1 MSYLREQDD
10 YSDPQPDSLRSD
22 DSLAHKD
29 HELTLSSAA
38 IFGIFFGQVVLCG
51 IFFGFGYSMGGHRS
65 TGPAETATAA
75 TPASS
80 ADFSGFKPAAGQ
92 PAGARAAVPV
102 TPTAAANDDAG
113 SSAPPARI
121 EPVHIEPATTVPSS
135 STAPAARQPAPV
147 VRATP
152 AATVKPAAAAT
163 QGLWVQVAA
172 ISVTHPED
180 ATLLQN
186 ALRAKG
192 YSVSQHSGP
201 DSFIHLLLGP
211 YSDRAA
217 ADAMRQRLA
226 TDGYTAYI
234 K

>member
-10 YSDPQPDSLRSD
+10 YRDRHHD
-22 DSLAHKD
+22 DTYSGDTLANKE

-65 TGPAETATAA
+65 TGPETAAETSSSAPGA
-75 TPASS
+75 S

-92 PAGARAAVPV
+92 PVGARSEVAV
-102 TPTAAANDDAG
+102 TPATVNTPVATVQPAPEPVKIAPATTPATVPAVAPIVRVNPPLATAAAK
-113 SSAPPARI
+113 PMPAS
-121 EPVHIEPATTVPSS
+121 ATT
-135 STAPAARQPAPV
+135 AP
-147 VRATP
+147 
-152 AATVKPAAAAT
+152 
-163 QGLWVQVAA
+163 GLWVQVAA
-172 ISVTHPED
+172 ISVSHPED

-192 YSVSQHSGP
+192 YSVSQHPGP
-201 DSFIHLLLGP
+201 DNFIHLVLGP
-211 YSDRAA
+211 FSDRSS

>member
-10 YSDPQPDSLRSD
+10 YRDHHHDETYSGDT
-22 DSLAHKD
+22 LANKE

-65 TGPAETATAA
+65 TGPETAET
-75 TPASS
+75 SS
-80 ADFSGFKPAAGQ
+80 STVGAGADFSGFKPAAGQ
-92 PAGARAAVPV
+92 PVGAHSEVAVAPATVSTPIAASTPAPEPV
-102 TPTAAANDDAG
+102 KIAPATTPTAV
-113 SSAPPARI
+113 P
-121 EPVHIEPATTVPSS
+121 TV
-135 STAPAARQPAPV
+135 APV
-147 VRATP
+147 VRVSPPLATAAPKPTPVAATP
-152 AATVKPAAAAT
+152 AP

-172 ISVTHPED
+172 ISVSHAED

-192 YSVSQHSGP
+192 YSVSQHPGP
-201 DSFIHLLLGP
+201 DNFIHLLLGP
-211 YSDRAA
+211 FNDRSS
-217 ADAMRQRLA
+217 ADTMRQRLA

>member
-10 YSDPQPDSLRSD
+10 HRD
-22 DSLAHKD
+22 DTLANKE

-65 TGPAETATAA
+65 TGPAPEDSTST
-75 TPASS
+75 TASS
-80 ADFSGFKPAAGQ
+80 GADFSGFKPAAGQ
-92 PAGARAAVPV
+92 PVGAHTDAPVATQPVSAPAENTASAPEPVAAVPEPEPTHV
-102 TPTAAANDDAG
+102 TPT
-113 SSAPPARI
+113 P
-121 EPVHIEPATTVPSS
+121 
-135 STAPAARQPAPV
+135 APAPKPVAAPV
-147 VRATP
+147 VRVAP
-152 AATVKPAAAAT
+152 PAAAPAA

-172 ISVTHPED
+172 ISTSHPED

-192 YSVSQHSGP
+192 YSVSQHPGP
-201 DSFIHLLLGP
+201 DNFIHLLLGP
-211 YSDRAA
+211 FGDRASA
-217 ADAMRQRLA
+217 EAMKQRLA
-226 TDGYTAYI
+226 GDGYTAYI

>member
-10 YSDPQPDSLRSD
+10 YQDRRQDETYSGDTM
-22 DSLAHKD
+22 ANKE

-65 TGPAETATAA
+65 TGSETAETTSSATGA
-75 TPASS
+75 S

-92 PAGARAAVPV
+92 PAGAHSEVAVAPAPV
-102 TPTAAANDDAG
+102 SAPVDTPTTE
-113 SSAPPARI
+113 P
-121 EPVHIEPATTVPSS
+121 EPVKIAPV
-135 STAPAARQPAPV
+135 TAPAAAPAVAPI
-147 VRATP
+147 VRVNPPLATAAPKPTP
-152 AATVKPAAAAT
+152 AATTPSP
-163 QGLWVQVAA
+163 GLWVQVAA
-172 ISVTHPED
+172 ISVSHPED

-192 YSVSQHSGP
+192 YNVSQHPGP
-201 DSFIHLLLGP
+201 DNFIHLLLGP
-211 YSDRAA
+211 FNDRNS

>member
-10 YSDPQPDSLRSD
+10 YRERHHDEAYSGDT
-22 DSLAHKD
+22 LANKE

-65 TGPAETATAA
+65 TGPETAETASSA
-75 TPASS
+75 TGAS

-92 PAGARAAVPV
+92 PVGAHSE
-102 TPTAAANDDAG
+102 AAAA
-113 SSAPPARI
+113 
-121 EPVHIEPATTVPSS
+121 
-135 STAPAARQPAPV
+135 PAPV
-147 VRATP
+147 AAPTTEPEPVRIASAT
-152 AATVKPAAAAT
+152 TPAAAAT
-163 QGLWVQVAA
+163 VAPVVRVNPPLATAAPKPTPAAATTTPGMWVQVAA
-172 ISVTHPED
+172 ISVSHPED

-192 YSVSQHSGP
+192 YSVSQHPGP
-201 DSFIHLLLGP
+201 DNFIHLLLGP
-211 YSDRAA
+211 FSDRSS

>member
-1 MSYLREQDD
+1 MSYLRDQDD
-10 YSDPQPDSLRSD
+10 YRD
-22 DSLAHKD
+22 DTLSHKE

-65 TGPAETATAA
+65 TGPVPEDNTTTAST
-75 TPASS
+75 S

-92 PAGARAAVPV
+92 PVGAHTDIPVTPQPASAPEPAPSAAVPR
-102 TPTAAANDDAG
+102 P
-113 SSAPPARI
+113 
-121 EPVHIEPATTVPSS
+121 EPVHIAPASVP
-135 STAPAARQPAPV
+135 TARPAAAPIVRLAPAAAPL
-147 VRATP
+147 A
-152 AATVKPAAAAT
+152 

-172 ISVTHPED
+172 ISTTHPED

-192 YSVSQHSGP
+192 YSVNQHPGP

-211 YSDRAA
+211 FNDRASA
-217 ADAMRQRLA
+217 EAMKQRLA
-226 TDGYTAYI
+226 GDGYTAYI

>member
-10 YSDPQPDSLRSD
+10 HRDPRHDSMRAED
-22 DSLAHKD
+22 TFANKE

-51 IFFGFGYSMGGHRS
+51 IFFGFGYSMGGHRA
-65 TGPAETATAA
+65 TGPTEATTES
-75 TPASS
+75 TPASG
-80 ADFSGFKPAAGQ
+80 ADFSSFKPAAGQ
-92 PAGARAAVPV
+92 PVGSRSSAATQATGAARSAANESVADEPAASAPEVPPARA
-102 TPTAAANDDAG
+102 TPSTAPSSRATTLATKAAPATTPSTAAA
-113 SSAPPARI
+113 S
-121 EPVHIEPATTVPSS
+121 
-135 STAPAARQPAPV
+135 
-147 VRATP
+147 
-152 AATVKPAAAAT
+152 

-180 ATLLQN
+180 AAMLQN
-186 ALRAKG
+186 ALRSKG
-192 YSVSQHSGP
+192 YSVSQHPGP
-201 DSFIHLLLGP
+201 DSYIHLLLGP
-211 YSDRAA
+211 FNDRAS